1 MSDIGDLTAKLAA
14 IQRKLLDLPDD
25 AFAERYELRKEQDV
39 LRLQAKAFAADLD
52 TDRPTEDLL
61 HELSSLRAQMKG
73 IERQR
78 IDLVVQAGS
87 SGAASSEMGNL
98 GGVAINRGIDEAM
111 GLPKIK
117 ARIGLIKGILVDRGV
132 DIPEAD

>member
-52 TDRPTEDLL
+52 KDRPTEDLL